1 MLPGVLKLN
10 FAKETFEYMY
20 VHTTGSRKMLNNLLL
35 GTYCSY
41 EGKL

>member
-20 VHTTGSRKMLNNLLL
+20 VHYTYNGIQKNVEQFVVRNILLL
-35 GTYCSY
+35 
-41 EGKL
+41 